1 MFSFI
6 LSVLF
11 AIFFGGLVSY
21 TNEKNGNPHH
31 LTLRGKRVVFAT
43 AIVMGFL
50 FYLVATHFYINC
62 DLRTGAHT
70 TCSIWWGK

>member
-1 MFSFI
+1 MFSLI

-11 AIFFGGLVSY
+11 AIFFGGLISY
-21 TNEKNGNPHH
+21 VNEKNGNPHH

-50 FYLVATHFYINC
+50 FYLVATHFYLTC
-62 DLRTGAHT
+62 DLRTNATGV
-70 TCSIWWGK
+70 CRISWL